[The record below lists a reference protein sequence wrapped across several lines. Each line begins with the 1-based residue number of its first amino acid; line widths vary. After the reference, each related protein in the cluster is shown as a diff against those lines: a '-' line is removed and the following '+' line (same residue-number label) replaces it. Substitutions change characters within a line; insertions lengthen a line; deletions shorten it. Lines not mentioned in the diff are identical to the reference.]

1 MTNYSHRNSLKLTLS
16 VRNIQHTSSEFN
28 STLST
33 DSAQTIL
40 AFSCLF
46 YFSYEQSKKKKP
58 AISTTS
64 SLWCWISSDYIFRAF
79 FFINKEVFLKIN
91 RREKSE
97 ALLLLR
103 DTLPKTLSGI
113 IQIVYLKFHSLLTS
127 LAPSFKNDFF
137 CSLRLEYSCIISPFH
152 FSPYLP
158 LYPSF

>member
-46 YFSYEQSKKKKP
+46 YFSDEQNKKNP
-58 AISTTS
+58 TISTTC

-79 FFINKEVFLKIN
+79 FFINKEVFLKIS

-97 ALLLLR
+97 ALPLLR
-103 DTLPKTLSGI
+103 DILSKTLSVI

-137 CSLRLEYSCIISPFH
+137 CVLRLEYNCIISPFH